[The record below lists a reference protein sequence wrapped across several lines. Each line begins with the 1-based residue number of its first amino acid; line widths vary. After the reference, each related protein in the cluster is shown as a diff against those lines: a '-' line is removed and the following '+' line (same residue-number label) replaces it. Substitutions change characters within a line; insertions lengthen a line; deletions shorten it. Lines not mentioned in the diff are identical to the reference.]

1 MKREYNRP
9 TIEKIAFDY
18 RNQVVAA
25 SSGELTP
32 NANESAR
39 DFFERLLSGQISRE
53 QAIEIALKYFDSI
66 WPF

>member
-25 SSGELTP
+25 SSGEVQP
-32 NANESAR
+32 SNNSSASNPYGIP
-39 DFFERLLSGQISRE
+39 DEIWSWAQNLGIDKLLDLIN
-53 QAIEIALKYFDSI
+53 KYV
-66 WPF
+66 

>member
-25 SSGELTP
+25 SGGE
-32 NANESAR
+32 
-39 DFFERLLSGQISRE
+39 DVLLEDPSNPYYDAFMKYGQMI
-53 QAIEIALKYFDSI
+53 FDSFKEFLKSLGI
-66 WPF
+66 I